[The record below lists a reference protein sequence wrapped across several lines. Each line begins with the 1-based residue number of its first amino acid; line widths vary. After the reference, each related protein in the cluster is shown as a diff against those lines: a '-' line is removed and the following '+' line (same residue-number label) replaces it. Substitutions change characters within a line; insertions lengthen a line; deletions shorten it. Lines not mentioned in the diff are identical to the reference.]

1 MIGRRAWAAYA
12 IVFVASA
19 GTLILEIAAGRLLA
33 SYFGVSLYTWT
44 SIIGVVLAGISV
56 GNYLGGT
63 VADLAGTRRTL
74 GLVLATAGMSSLA
87 ILPFTTID
95 LLGLIPRG
103 LPLVARMVLAT
114 GILFFAPSAL
124 LGMVSPLVV
133 KLTLANLGHAGH
145 VVGRIYAWSTLG
157 SIAGTLLTGF
167 VLIPWVGT
175 RAVIFGVGV
184 VMLALAAVTGEIFR
198 RVGWPRMVDF
208 ALVLLLL
215 LNLAQIHVG
224 GALQNWCYRETSY
237 YCIRVTS
244 EREEDGR
251 EYRVLFLDHL
261 IHSYNSIEDPM
272 RLNYPYVRTY
282 AALTAYAAEGTP
294 HLRALFI
301 GGGGYTMPRY
311 MEATY
316 PDAVLEVA
324 EIDPGVTA
332 TATAMMGLS
341 PATRVVTYNGDARE
355 VVEAK
360 QGTGTYD
367 LVFGDAFNDYQI
379 PYHLT
384 TREFGQKVR
393 NLLTPRGL
401 YLALVIDRMRGG
413 RFMASVVRTLQ
424 GVFPHVYV
432 LSDVPGTLVTRPRT
446 YVIAASATALD
457 VERVRRLPW
466 QGPDGETTVGVMPAD
481 AMAEW
486 LRTANPVLL
495 TDDYA
500 PADNLLAPVFLE
512 RGF

>member
-95 LLGLIPRG
+95 LLGLIPRA

-184 VMLALAAVTGEIFR
+184 VMLALAAVTGEFFR
-198 RVGWPRMVDF
+198 RAGWP
-208 ALVLLLL
+208 
-215 LNLAQIHVG
+215 
-224 GALQNWCYRETSY
+224 
-237 YCIRVTS
+237 
-244 EREEDGR
+244 
-251 EYRVLFLDHL
+251 
-261 IHSYNSIEDPM
+261 
-272 RLNYPYVRTY
+272 
-282 AALTAYAAEGTP
+282 
-294 HLRALFI
+294 
-301 GGGGYTMPRY
+301 
-311 MEATY
+311 
-316 PDAVLEVA
+316 
-324 EIDPGVTA
+324 
-332 TATAMMGLS
+332 
-341 PATRVVTYNGDARE
+341 
-355 VVEAK
+355 
-360 QGTGTYD
+360 
-367 LVFGDAFNDYQI
+367 
-379 PYHLT
+379 
-384 TREFGQKVR
+384 
-393 NLLTPRGL
+393 
-401 YLALVIDRMRGG
+401 
-413 RFMASVVRTLQ
+413 
-424 GVFPHVYV
+424 
-432 LSDVPGTLVTRPRT
+432 
-446 YVIAASATALD
+446 IAAHARHAIESP
-457 VERVRRLPW
+457 R
-466 QGPDGETTVGVMPAD
+466 
-481 AMAEW
+481 
-486 LRTANPVLL
+486 
-495 TDDYA
+495 
-500 PADNLLAPVFLE
+500 
-512 RGF
+512 